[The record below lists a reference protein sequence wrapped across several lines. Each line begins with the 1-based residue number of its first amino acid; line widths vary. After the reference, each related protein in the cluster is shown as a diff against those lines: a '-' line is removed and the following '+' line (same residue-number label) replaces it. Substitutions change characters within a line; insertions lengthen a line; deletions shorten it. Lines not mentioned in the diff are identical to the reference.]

1 MNEDKIIEKLIDHEE
16 QLSEIKQKIATKD
29 DIHEVMQTQDEMMTI
44 LKRLD
49 EDRIF
54 THKWVDRIESDLEQ
68 TKSRVAQSE
77 EELSKLKADLK
88 IA

>member
-16 QLSEIKQKIATKD
+16 QLSEIKQRMATKE

-49 EDRIF
+49 EDRVF